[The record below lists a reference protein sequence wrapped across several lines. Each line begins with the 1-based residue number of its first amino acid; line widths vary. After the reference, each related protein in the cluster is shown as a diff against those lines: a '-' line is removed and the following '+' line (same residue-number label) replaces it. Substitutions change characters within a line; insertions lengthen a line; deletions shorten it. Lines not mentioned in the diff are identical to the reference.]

1 MLTAKG
7 IDPSTA
13 TDDFLKQIFTSDLKD
28 PKSFVNQYP
37 DRSYAELLGSF
48 NFDENGNLDRDLHT
62 TVQGRGKVL
71 ETQNLYLRQTL
82 EIERGEENAGVRLAL
97 YFERMVDTVTD
108 AYSIL
113 GDEALMEFFRVTFSL
128 PSEIG
133 AMDIDQQAKIVEKN
147 LDLNDLKDPDKV
159 RKMIQRFTI
168 MYDLENGVT
177 GPSPVDILTGSGAYT
192 GISADTVWALSQVR
206 R

>member
-1 MLTAKG
+1 M
-7 IDPSTA
+7 I
-13 TDDFLKQIFTSDLKD
+13 
-28 PKSFVNQYP
+28 
-37 DRSYAELLGSF
+37 
-48 NFDENGNLDRDLHT
+48 
-62 TVQGRGKVL
+62 

-82 EIERGEENAGVRLAL
+82 EMEEGNENAGVRMAL
-97 YFERMVDTVTD
+97 YFERMVDSITD

-133 AMDIDQQAKIVEKN
+133 SMDIDQQAKIVEKN

-159 RKMIQRFTI
+159 RKLIQRFTI

-192 GISADTVWALSQVR
+192 GISADTLWALSQVR